1 MMLLYDPEGDV
12 AQIEIGEV
20 ADGAVA
26 YTEDVS
32 HDTLYTRGIDRG
44 ANGEILGYNF
54 MRASQ
59 GVDLEGLPHQ
69 RELAELFRRVTRSPF
84 PGLPDPGSSF
94 LALGRVATTQL

>member
-32 HDTLYTRGIDRG
+32 RDALYTRGIDRG
-44 ANGEILGYNF
+44 KNGEILGYNF
-54 MRASQ
+54 MHASQ
-59 GVDLEGLPHQ
+59 GVDLEGLPHRQ
-69 RELAELFRRVTRSPF
+69 ELADLFSRVTKISV
-84 PGLPDPGSSF
+84 
-94 LALGRVATTQL
+94 LGTA

>member
-32 HDTLYTRGIDRG
+32 RDGRYARGIDRG
-44 ANGEILGYNF
+44 KNGEILGYNF
-54 MRASQ
+54 MHASQ

-69 RELAELFRRVTRSPF
+69 QELTELFKRVTRI
-84 PGLPDPGSSF
+84 
-94 LALGRVATTQL
+94 AVLGTA

>member
-20 ADGAVA
+20 PDGAVE

-32 HDTLYTRGIDRG
+32 RDGLYTRGIDRG
-44 ANGEILGYNF
+44 KNGEILGYNF
-54 MRASQ
+54 MHASE

-69 RELAELFRRVTRSPF
+69 QELAELFRRVTKITV
-84 PGLPDPGSSF
+84 
-94 LALGRVATTQL
+94 LGTA